1 LRGIIPRRRFASW
14 PLVMAVFAASAC
26 SEGPQPEANEPPEV
40 ARLRAAGKNPREIRE
55 ELKTLELKNALKGAP
70 VSARR
75 TN

>member
-1 LRGIIPRRRFASW
+1 LRGIITRHRFAAW
-14 PLVMAVFAASAC
+14 PIVAAMLAASAC
-26 SEGPQPEANEPPEV
+26 SEGSLPEVNEPLEV
-40 ARLRAAGKNPREIRE
+40 AQLRAAGKNPREIRE

>member
-1 LRGIIPRRRFASW
+1 
-14 PLVMAVFAASAC
+14 MAVLAASAC
-26 SEGPQPEANEPPEV
+26 SEGPLPPVNEPPEV
-40 ARLRAAGKNPREIRE
+40 AQLRAAGKNPREIRE